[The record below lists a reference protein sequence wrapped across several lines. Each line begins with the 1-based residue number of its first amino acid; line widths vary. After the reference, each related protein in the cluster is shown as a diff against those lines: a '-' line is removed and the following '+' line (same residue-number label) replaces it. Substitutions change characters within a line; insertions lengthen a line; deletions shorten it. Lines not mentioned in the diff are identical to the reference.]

1 MNHSYVTNQKFK
13 ISCEERTSIFYLKMS
28 LRFIFSFFQ
37 NRLIFLLTALT
48 LSGFGLLIWLSDMK
62 YVSNFNDVLY
72 QKTEE
77 ILDYGVVLDCG
88 SSGTRVFVY
97 RWHRA
102 QSSDTNQLLDIKPL
116 LDHYGHPVQLKV
128 EPGLS
133 SFGK

>member
-1 MNHSYVTNQKFK
+1 MFRYVLRRRGLEIFEAAFIERLSK
-13 ISCEERTSIFYLKMS
+13 IIFA
-28 LRFIFSFFQ
+28 FQ

-48 LSGFGLLIWLSDMK
+48 LTGFGLLIWLSDMK

-133 SFGK
+133 SFG